1 MLSYTPLFALAL
13 SCLYV
18 GIIYLF
24 VRKEKKAVFY
34 SVITFV
40 SILQGVFFVTW
51 SWIII
56 SLKINLTREFPSL
69 EDLILFVDLSYYIV
83 SIPFLLIIMWF
94 GSKIILSQKHFP
106 LLRIV
111 FLVFFIL
118 ALIGVFILWQ
128 PIHDALYYGFA
139 P

>member
-1 MLSYTPLFALAL
+1 MLSYTPLFALAV

-24 VRKEKKAVFY
+24 VRNEKKAVFY
-34 SVITFV
+34 SVITFT
-40 SILQGVFFVTW
+40 SILQGLFFITW
-51 SWIII
+51 SGIII
-56 SLKINLTREFPSL
+56 SLKISLNREFPSL
-69 EDLILFVDLSYYIV
+69 EDLILFVDLSYYV
-83 SIPFLLIIMWF
+83 VTIPFLLIIMWF
-94 GSKIILSQKHFP
+94 GSKLILSQKHFP
-106 LLRIV
+106 ILRIV

>member
-1 MLSYTPLFALAL
+1 MLSYTPLFALAI

-40 SILQGVFFVTW
+40 SILQGIFFVTW

-56 SLKINLTREFPSL
+56 SLKISLSREFPSL

-94 GSKIILSQKHFP
+94 GSKMILSQKHFP